1 MKDKLKKDFTFPNHH
16 KPFVVSEI
24 LKVKEALGEKEKK
37 NNIDEKKLFDTSS
50 SKNAKPKF
58 LKKTKP

>member
-50 SKNAKPKF
+50 KSAKPKSQG
-58 LKKTKP
+58 KKKP

>member
-50 SKNAKPKF
+50 KNAKQKSQG
-58 LKKTKP
+58 KKKP

>member
-16 KPFVVSEI
+16 KPFVVSDI
-24 LKVKEALGEKEKK
+24 LKVKEALGENEKK

-50 SKNAKPKF
+50 KSVKQKSRGKKKP
-58 LKKTKP
+58 